1 MSRHPRCI
9 LIDETQYHRISQFPT
24 PAFAERP
31 SRMSRDGCWH
41 TVAGCVGTFASPWR
55 SWHGCGNWAMP
66 RLCRRHTMPLVGE
79 TFRPSKRQPFE
90 ARPATGCCTNWL
102 SSSASAMK
110 QFVRPC
116 APREPLMLGV
126 GLLPN
131 ESPLRRR
138 IGHQRGRRRT
148 VVLIR
153 QGLNLR
159 SGRAPSRPL
168 RAWRTRNPAL
178 DPRRGPGR

>member
-1 MSRHPRCI
+1 MAELARVCEQGDAKAVPTS
-9 LIDETQYHRISQFPT
+9 YHAP
-24 PAFAERP
+24 
-31 SRMSRDGCWH
+31 H
-41 TVAGCVGTFASPWR
+41 
-55 SWHGCGNWAMP
+55 
-66 RLCRRHTMPLVGE
+66 GE

-131 ESPLRRR
+131 ERPLRRR

-153 QGLNLR
+153 QGLNL
-159 SGRAPSRPL
+159 
-168 RAWRTRNPAL
+168 
-178 DPRRGPGR
+178 